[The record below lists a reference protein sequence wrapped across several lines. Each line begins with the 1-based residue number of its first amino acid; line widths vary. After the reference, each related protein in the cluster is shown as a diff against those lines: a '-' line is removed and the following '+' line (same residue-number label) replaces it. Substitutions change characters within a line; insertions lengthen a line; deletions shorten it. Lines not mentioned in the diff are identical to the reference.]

1 MLEHRSDHTEL
12 LDRDFLPTADLYQN
26 LKELEFINKYL
37 GGHRVTTKG
46 LKKALSDSKGNH
58 HIADLGC
65 GGGDSLKSIARW
77 IRKHQRSYRLTGID
91 LKQDCIVY
99 SKKNCSAFPD
109 IRFYCADF
117 RTVFTQADK
126 PDVFHASL
134 FCHHFT
140 NTEIISF
147 IRLCLSHNVLF
158 IINDLE
164 RNSLAWLSIRILTA
178 LFSKSYLVRNDA
190 PLSVKRG
197 FTRNEWKDMLESAG
211 AKRYSIENCWA
222 FRHLI
227 IIHPNE

>member
-126 PDVFHASL
+126 PDY
-134 FCHHFT
+134 
-140 NTEIISF
+140 F
-147 IRLCLSHNVLF
+147 IHPALPQSQRFVYHQRSGKEF
-158 IINDLE
+158 
-164 RNSLAWLSIRILTA
+164 SGLAQYTHTHSA
-178 LFSKSYLVRNDA
+178 LFEIVSGQ
-190 PLSVKRG
+190 KRCP
-197 FTRNEWKDMLESAG
+197 FVCQ
-211 AKRYSIENCWA
+211 KR
-222 FRHLI
+222 
-227 IIHPNE
+227 IHPERMERHA